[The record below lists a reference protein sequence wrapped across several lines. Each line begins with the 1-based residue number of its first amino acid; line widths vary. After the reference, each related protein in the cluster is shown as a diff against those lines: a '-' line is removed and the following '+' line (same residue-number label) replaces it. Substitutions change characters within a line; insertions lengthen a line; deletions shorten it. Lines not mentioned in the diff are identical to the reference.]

1 MNSLAH
7 PTRMQHEKVQELL
20 LHAQVAPLSDIDQ
33 ASVEEHLF
41 VCDECATSAIDLD
54 AATRQLRALPV
65 FASPELVRVTQSRVR
80 TRSREMYH
88 ERLRTAPMLLVSGF
102 VVVFTILAA
111 PFAWFG
117 LGWLAEEFSMST
129 ELQLLSFFLF
139 YLIPAGASITLAM
152 VHHRKS
158 QQEEWARR

>member
-1 MNSLAH
+1 LNTLAH

-20 LHAQVAPLSDIDQ
+20 LHAQIAPLSDADH
-33 ASVEEHLF
+33 ACVEEHIF
-41 VCDECATSAIDLD
+41 VCDDCAASAVDLD
-54 AATRQLRALPV
+54 ATTRQLRALPV
-65 FASPELVRVTQSRVR
+65 FASPELVRATQSRVR
-80 TRSREMYH
+80 TRARQINRE
-88 ERLRTAPMLLVSGF
+88 RWRTAPMLFVSGL

-117 LGWLAEEFSMST
+117 LGWLAEEFGMSM

>member
-1 MNSLAH
+1 LKTLVH
-7 PTRMQHEKVQELL
+7 PDRKQHEQVQELL
-20 LHAQVAPLSDIDQ
+20 LHAQIVPLSDADH
-33 ASVEEHLF
+33 ACVEEHLF
-41 VCDECATSAIDLD
+41 VCDDCATSAGDLD
-54 AATRQLRALPV
+54 AVTRQLRALPV
-65 FASPELVRVTQSRVR
+65 FASPDLVRATQSRLR
-80 TRSREMYH
+80 TRARQINQ
-88 ERLRTAPMLLVSGF
+88 ERWRTAPMLLVCGL

-117 LGWLAEEFSMST
+117 VGWLAEEFGMSM

-152 VHHRKS
+152 LHHRKS